1 MSEFLLAAHDDE
13 LLPTTVED
21 TEPSL
26 NNRRTCKQ
34 QSAGTEDWFTDRRVK
49 FLPSGHL
56 LSFIVQNIAK

>member
-13 LLPTTVED
+13 LLSTTVE
-21 TEPSL
+21 EPSL